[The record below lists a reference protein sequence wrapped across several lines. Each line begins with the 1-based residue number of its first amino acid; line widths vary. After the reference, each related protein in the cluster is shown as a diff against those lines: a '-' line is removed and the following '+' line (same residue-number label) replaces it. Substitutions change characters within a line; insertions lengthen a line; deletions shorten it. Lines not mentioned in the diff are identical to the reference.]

1 MRNFI
6 SKKTAKGHFQVAPS
20 VYELFMKNH
29 IFIAHFGTKIL
40 KNMENK
46 CISTP
51 PPPIHK
57 LPTFFFSFE
66 VLSLSLSFKSSQ
78 SKKPRQE
85 AQKLPNL
92 PSLHISTHSQTQNCV
107 LGHIGSML
115 NVKID
120 IAFPFQLYQTD
131 KCTKPAESDIY
142 CYAIF

>member
-6 SKKTAKGHFQVAPS
+6 SKKTAKGHFHVVPS
-20 VYELFMKNH
+20 VFELFMKNH
-29 IFIAHFGTKIL
+29 IFIAHFGTKYL
-40 KNMENK
+40 KAWK
-46 CISTP
+46 ISVFQP
-51 PPPIHK
+51 PPPHIHK

-66 VLSLSLSFKSSQ
+66 VLSLSLSFKLSQ

-115 NVKID
+115 NGKID
-120 IAFPFQLYQTD
+120 ITFPFQLCQTD